1 MSKLLTYV
9 VLFALIGCLLPCWA
23 LAGVPLKPSQSDPT
37 SDYRQIMQRIDA
49 VRTSNDNS
57 TLPILAQEI
66 QSKWS
71 NADIIQY
78 SALINRFCYV
88 TLLSTLG
95 KQDEG
100 TAIVSKYALLA
111 LARKEEMSVTTE
123 ANLVNYLQP
132 QERKILSNNTLSS
145 KDWEN
150 YRNERASI
158 SLHLLGRISRMAD
171 RTFDFS
177 RIPDINVTPPPGAN
191 FPSGTSPDDVTDP
204 KLRAEYEASI
214 KANEAF
220 NSKRNEQL
228 QLKELNETLVP
239 LQQKYVVDLYS
250 MKPYNLPELKNLM
263 SKYQLTDAA
272 KQRVIDQVTAN
283 MASGNHS

>member
-1 MSKLLTYV
+1 MLKLSTYI
-9 VLFALIGCLLPCWA
+9 VLFALIGCSLSRWV
-23 LAGVPLKPSQSDPT
+23 LADVSPKPLQSGLS
-37 SDYRQIMQRIDA
+37 SDYRQITQRIDA
-49 VRTSNDNS
+49 VRTSDDIN

-66 QSKWS
+66 QSKWF

-88 TLLSTLG
+88 TLLSKLG

-100 TAIVSKYALLA
+100 TAIVSRYALLA

-123 ANLVNYLQP
+123 ANVVDYLQP
-132 QERKILSNNTLSS
+132 QERKILLNNTLSS

-158 SLHLLGRISRMAD
+158 SLHLLGRISNE
-171 RTFDFS
+171 TNPHFDFS
-177 RIPDINVTPPPGAN
+177 RVPKLNVAPPLAAPVDSGA
-191 FPSGTSPDDVTDP
+191 SPQDVADP

-214 KANEAF
+214 KANQAF
-220 NSKRNEQL
+220 NAERNEQL

-250 MKPYNLPELKNLM
+250 VRPYNLPELKNLM
-263 SKYQLTDAA
+263 NKYHLADTA
-272 KQRVIDQVTAN
+272 KQEIINQVTAN
-283 MASGNHS
+283 MASGSHS